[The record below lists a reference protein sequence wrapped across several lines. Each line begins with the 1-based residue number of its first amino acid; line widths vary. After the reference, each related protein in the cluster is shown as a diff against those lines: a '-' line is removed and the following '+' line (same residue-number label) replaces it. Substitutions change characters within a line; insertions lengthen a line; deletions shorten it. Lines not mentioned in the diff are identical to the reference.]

1 MLKKAIIICAI
12 IQINLVAE
20 NLNLTGE
27 YAKEITNPFSFLE
40 KKNKVYIVNNEKDY
54 ILPVVDN
61 LKKTNWD
68 ITNIR
73 KYIDI
78 KEFII
83 SNESVNRIVEIFL
96 KDKNINAKKI
106 EINIIEGMIDL
117 EYSDFD
123 ERNTIEVLKNIKLFL
138 TVQLIIDGKESIEK
152 IEMDKKLANSNVDL
166 KGVLTTED
174 FKLFSIKDINRI
186 MEYSIF
192 KVLQKI

>member
-1 MLKKAIIICAI
+1 MLKKAIIIYAI

-20 NLNLTGE
+20 NLNLTGQ

-40 KKNKVYIVNNEKDY
+40 NKNEVYIVNNEKNY

-61 LKKTNWD
+61 LRKTNWN
-68 ITNIR
+68 IANIR

-78 KEFII
+78 KEFIV

-96 KDKNINAKKI
+96 KDKNVNAKKI
-106 EINIIEGMIDL
+106 EINIVEGIINL

-123 ERNTIEVLKNIKLFL
+123 ENNTIEVLKNIKLFL

-152 IEMDKKLANSNVDL
+152 IEMDKKLANNTVDFE
-166 KGVLTTED
+166 GVLTTED

>member
-1 MLKKAIIICAI
+1 MLKKAIIIYAI

-40 KKNKVYIVNNEKDY
+40 NKNKVYIVNNEKNY

-61 LKKTNWD
+61 LRKTNWD
-68 ITNIR
+68 ISNIR

-78 KEFII
+78 KEFIV

-106 EINIIEGMIDL
+106 EINIIEGIIDL

-152 IEMDKKLANSNVDL
+152 IEMDKKLANNTVDFE
-166 KGVLTTED
+166 GVLTTED

>member
-106 EINIIEGMIDL
+106 EINIIEGIIDL

-152 IEMDKKLANSNVDL
+152 IEMDKKLANNNVDL

>member
-1 MLKKAIIICAI
+1 MLKKAIIIYAI

-20 NLNLTGE
+20 NLNLTGQ

-40 KKNKVYIVNNEKDY
+40 NKNEVYIVNNEKNY

-61 LKKTNWD
+61 LRKTNWN
-68 ITNIR
+68 IANIR

-78 KEFII
+78 KEFIV

-96 KDKNINAKKI
+96 KDKNVNAKKI
-106 EINIIEGMIDL
+106 EINIVEGIINL

-123 ERNTIEVLKNIKLFL
+123 ENNTIEVLKNIKLFL

-152 IEMDKKLANSNVDL
+152 IEMDKKLANNNVDF

-174 FKLFSIKDINRI
+174 LKLFSIKDINRI